1 MKTLVLVRHAK
12 SSWDDS
18 SLPDHDRPLNA
29 RGLRDA
35 PRMASLFSEQQ
46 LAVDLIVSSTA
57 RRAVDTALAFAGAIQ
72 YPASQVGWHRQLYL
86 ASAEELLSFVQQL
99 DDRYQRVMLVGHNDG
114 ISHFASGLLRDKQ
127 IDVLPTTAV
136 LAIDLQATS
145 WSKLSWHQG
154 AVRFYFHPKMHL
166 LR

>member
-12 SSWDDS
+12 SSWDDP

-29 RGLRDA
+29 RGMRDA
-35 PRMASLFSEQQ
+35 PRMAAFFSQQQ
-46 LAVDLIVSSTA
+46 LPVDLIVSSTA
-57 RRAVDTALAFAGAIQ
+57 RRAADTALAFARAIQ
-72 YPASQVGWHRQLYL
+72 YPASQLGWHRQLYL

-114 ISHFASGLLRDKQ
+114 ISHFANGLLGDKQ
-127 IDVLPTTAV
+127 IDSLPTTAV
-136 LAIDLQATS
+136 LAIDLPAAT
-145 WSKLSWHQG
+145 WSQLSWHQG
-154 AVRFYFHPKMHL
+154 AVRFYFYPKMPL